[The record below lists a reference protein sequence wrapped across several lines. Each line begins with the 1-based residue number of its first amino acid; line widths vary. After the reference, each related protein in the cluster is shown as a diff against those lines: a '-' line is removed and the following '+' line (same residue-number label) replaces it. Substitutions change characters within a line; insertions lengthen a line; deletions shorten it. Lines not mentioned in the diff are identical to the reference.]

1 MTADNDV
8 LIITGASRGIG
19 AELAVLAA
27 GRGYRVC
34 VNCSRDEAGAAQVV
48 ETIAAAGG
56 QAIAVRAD
64 TTDEAAVAALFDETE
79 RRLGRVTALVNNAA
93 VFGGPTRV
101 ADLDT
106 AELRRL
112 IDVNVVGYFLCCRE
126 AVRRMS
132 TSTGGPGG
140 RIVNVSS
147 VAATRG
153 SPGERVH
160 YAASKGAVNSLTIGL
175 ALEVAREGIRVNTL
189 TPGLTWTSLHPPGR
203 VAANEAAVP
212 LGRAA
217 QPKEIANG
225 ILWLLS
231 DEAAYMVGANL
242 VMSGGR

>member
-1 MTADNDV
+1 MTATGEV

-19 AELAVLAA
+19 AETAILAA
-27 GRGYRVC
+27 ARGYRVC
-34 VNCSRDEAGAAQVV
+34 VNYARDADGASHVV
-48 ETIAAAGG
+48 DTIVAAGG
-56 QAIAVRAD
+56 TAVAVQAD
-64 TTDEAAVAALFDETE
+64 TADEAAVAALFEETD
-79 RRLGRVTALVNNAA
+79 RRLGRVTALVNNAG

-101 ADLDT
+101 ADLDV

-112 IDVNVVGYFLCCRE
+112 LDVNVVGYFLCCRE

-132 TSTGGPGG
+132 TRTGGAGG

-153 SPGERVH
+153 SPNERVH

-189 TPGLTWTSLHPPGR
+189 TPGLTFTALHPPGR
-203 VAANEAAVP
+203 VEGLESAVP

-217 QPKEIANG
+217 QPEEIAGG

-231 DEAAYMVGANL
+231 AEAAYMVGANL

>member
-1 MTADNDV
+1 MTAADEV
-8 LIITGASRGIG
+8 LIVTGASRGIG
-19 AELAVLAA
+19 AETAVLAA
-27 GRGYRVC
+27 ARGYRVC
-34 VNCSRDEAGAAQVV
+34 VNYARDADSAAHVV
-48 ETIAAAGG
+48 DTIVAAGG
-56 QAIAVRAD
+56 QAVAIRAD
-64 TTDEAAVAALFDETE
+64 TADEVAVAALFEEAE
-79 RRLGRVTALVNNAA
+79 RRLGRVTALVNNAG

-101 ADLDT
+101 ADLEV

-112 IDVNVVGYFLCCRE
+112 LDVNVVGYFLCCRE

-132 TSTGGPGG
+132 TRTGGAGG

-153 SPGERVH
+153 SPNERVH
-160 YAASKGAVNSLTIGL
+160 YAASKGAVNSLTAGL

-189 TPGLTWTSLHPPGR
+189 TPGLTHTTLHPPGR
-203 VAANEAAVP
+203 VEGLESAVP

-217 QPKEIANG
+217 QPEEIARG

-231 DEAAYMVGANL
+231 TEAAYMVGANL